1 MVYIGATF
9 TCNNYIVFSFS
20 FKIYFYHLCKLNEN
34 KGHLSLRIPHP
45 IQLSQIFSIFMKRDT
60 LRDNFNFFFFIPAT
74 CHFSVIN
81 EMDGVQN
88 KKRKS
93 MIRVITIENIHG
105 NNNIALNND
114 QKCQENTFNQR

>member
-45 IQLSQIFSIFMKRDT
+45 IQLSQIFSIFINLQTHHDISVLPTSSVFSLSCKKT
-60 LRDNFNFFFFIPAT
+60 LIFNAKA
-74 CHFSVIN
+74 S
-81 EMDGVQN
+81 N
-88 KKRKS
+88 KL
-93 MIRVITIENIHG
+93 
-105 NNNIALNND
+105 ALYLLM
-114 QKCQENTFNQR
+114 TLLII